1 MAIGW
6 IYLLIASLSESIWI
20 YAVKGM
26 DVQAVKDMGW
36 SGLLNDPLHAKSL
49 LPFLGYAVFG
59 AGNVIFLSMS
69 MRTIPASTAFAAW
82 MAVAL
87 VSTKLI
93 DTFWFKE
100 PGQRHAAAVGAG
112 DHRRGVRP
120 QAQHVAT
127 GLISSA
133 VNGPV
138 RASQACC
145 LAR

>member
-100 PGQRHAAAVGAG
+100 PASGMQLLWVLVIIVG
-112 DHRRGVRP
+112 VF
-120 QAQHVAT
+120 
-127 GLISSA
+127 GLKRSM
-133 VNGPV
+133 
-138 RASQACC
+138 
-145 LAR
+145 